1 MECCGRSSLDGI
13 EPLFDPLDTHIEPVQ
28 PPVHA
33 CNCHPFTNQGFLA
46 YNPAM
51 GYSLIN
57 M

>member
-33 CNCHPFTNQGFLA
+33 CNCQPFTNQGFLA